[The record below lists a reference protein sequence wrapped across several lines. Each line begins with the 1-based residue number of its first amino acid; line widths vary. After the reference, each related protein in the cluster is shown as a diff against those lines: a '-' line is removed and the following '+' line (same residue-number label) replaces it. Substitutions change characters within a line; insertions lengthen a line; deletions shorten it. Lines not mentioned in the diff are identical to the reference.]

1 MKWFHGSRTKQA
13 ACPQTIALLL
23 FGLVVAMTLRCQAA
37 GLDELVEPGAPER
50 IATGFI
56 FTEGPAWH
64 PDGYL
69 LFSDIPANTIYK
81 WTPDGTVD
89 VFRSPSGHANGLVFD
104 RQGRLIACEHS
115 NRRISRTN
123 LDGTI
128 VTLAH
133 EYNGSRLNSPNDAAV
148 KSDGSIYFTDPPYG
162 LTARLGVPGTQE
174 LPFSGVYRL
183 LPDGETLELV
193 VSDIYRPNGLAFSP
207 DEKIL
212 YVANC
217 GGGPVYAFDVQAD
230 GLLVNRRVFTHL
242 SGWPD
247 GIKVDV
253 RGNVYVTNNT
263 SAIRVYDRSGK
274 HLGDI
279 IMPESTEN
287 CVFGGVDSR
296 TLFITSTTSVY
307 QVKMKVRGVRPPS
320 SDFNGD
326 GEINCA
332 DICLMVDQ
340 WHTDNPR
347 YDIAPPLLG
356 DGIVDV
362 QDLIVLTDRFEIEDS
377 RLVARWGLDE
387 QEWHIAYDSA
397 GDNDAIL
404 NGDPMWQPTLGMI
417 NGALQ
422 FGGIDDYMSAPFIL
436 DPTAGPFSVFAWIK
450 GSEAGRVIIS
460 QAGSLCDWLATD
472 PTGKLQTTL
481 PHPSFPPLESDLV
494 ITDDVWHHI
503 GLVCDAASTILY
515 VDGAEAAGNNVPP
528 ILPAQGGLYIGAGKN
543 LEPGTHW
550 SGLIDDIRI
559 YNVALSPEE
568 IEVLA
573 R

>member
-1 MKWFHGSRTKQA
+1 MKRLKGSKTKQE
-13 ACPQTIALLL
+13 ACPQTVALLL
-23 FGLVVAMTLRCQAA
+23 FALVGGITLRCQAA
-37 GLDELVEPGAPER
+37 GLDDLVEAGAPER
-50 IATGFI
+50 IATGFR

-69 LFSDIPANTIYK
+69 LFSDIQANTIYK

-89 VFRSPSGHANGLVFD
+89 VYRSPSGHANGLAFD

-128 VTLAH
+128 VPLAH
-133 EYNGSRLNSPNDAAV
+133 EHNGSRLNSPNDAAV

-162 LTARLGVPGTQE
+162 LTADLGVPGTQE

-183 LPDGETLELV
+183 LPDGETLELL
-193 VSDIYRPNGLAFSP
+193 VSTIYRPNGLAFSP

-212 YVANC
+212 YVADCEGNA
-217 GGGPVYAFDVQAD
+217 VYAFDVQAD
-230 GLLVNRRVFTHL
+230 GSLVNRRVFTRP

-253 RGNVYVTNNT
+253 RGNVYVMNNT

-279 IMPESTEN
+279 GVPGSARN
-287 CVFGGVDSR
+287 CVFGGVDSG
-296 TLFITSTTSVY
+296 TLFITSGTSVY

-340 WHTDNPR
+340 WQTDNLR

-362 QDLIVLTDRFEIEDS
+362 QDLIVLADHLESGDS
-377 RLVARWGLDE
+377 RLIARWGLDE
-387 QEWHIAYDSA
+387 QEWRIAYDSV
-397 GDNDAIL
+397 GDNDIIL
-404 NGDPMWQPTLGMI
+404 DGDPMWQPTQGKV

-422 FGGIDDYMSAPFIL
+422 FDGTDDFMSTPFVL

-450 GSEAGRVIIS
+450 SGQAGRVIIS
-460 QAGSLCDWLATD
+460 QAGSFCDWLATD
-472 PTGKLQTTL
+472 PTGKLKTDL
-481 PHPSFPPLESDLV
+481 PYPFPALESESV
-494 ITDDVWHHI
+494 VTDGVWHHM
-503 GLVCDAASTILY
+503 GLVCDAASTVLY
-515 VDGAEAAGNNVPP
+515 VDGAESARNDFPP
-528 ILPAQGGLYIGAGKN
+528 ILPAQGGLYIGAGKS

-550 SGLIDDIRI
+550 SGLMDDIRI
-559 YNVALSPEE
+559 YSAALSTEE
-568 IEVLA
+568 IEALA